1 MPSEKYE
8 IYINES
14 GVSDKPTVA
23 PSPTPADENKS
34 VSRYIASTIIKPVI
48 SSGIELVTTQFE
60 AATGSRR
67 LQEQV
72 NLVKGGVNTAIGAV
86 QAVLG
91 GIAAGGGA
99 AGAVAGLAI
108 YAVMQSINVVSQ
120 RITLGLEHQN
130 EAEELAIARERAGI
144 QYSGG
149 R

>member
-48 SSGIELVTTQFE
+48 SSGIDLVTSQVE

-91 GIAAGGGA
+91 GAATGGATGAAAG
-99 AGAVAGLAI
+99 LI
-108 YAVMQSINVVSQ
+108 LYSIMQSINVVSQ

-130 EAEELAIARERAGI
+130 EAEELAIARDRAGI

>member
-91 GIAAGGGA
+91 GAATGGATGAAAG
-99 AGAVAGLAI
+99 LI
-108 YAVMQSINVVSQ
+108 LYALNQSINVVSQ
-120 RITLGLEHQN
+120 RITLELEHQN

>member
-91 GIAAGGGA
+91 GAATGGATGAAAG
-99 AGAVAGLAI
+99 LI
-108 YAVMQSINVVSQ
+108 LYSVMKSINVVSQ

>member
-91 GIAAGGGA
+91 GAVYGVGGA
-99 AGAVAGLAI
+99 VTGLI
-108 YAVMQSINVVSQ
+108 LYALNQSINVVSQ

>member
-91 GIAAGGGA
+91 GAATGGATGAAAG
-99 AGAVAGLAI
+99 LI
-108 YAVMQSINVVSQ
+108 LYSIMQGINVVSQ

-130 EAEELAIARERAGI
+130 EAEELAIARDRAGI

>member
-67 LQEQV
+67 LQEKV

-91 GIAAGGGA
+91 GAATGGA
-99 AGAVAGLAI
+99 TGAVAGLI
-108 YAVMQSINVVSQ
+108 LYSIMQSINVVSQ

>member
-91 GIAAGGGA
+91 GAATGGATGAAAG
-99 AGAVAGLAI
+99 LI
-108 YAVMQSINVVSQ
+108 LYSIMQGIKVVSQ

>member
-91 GIAAGGGA
+91 GAATGGATGAAAG
-99 AGAVAGLAI
+99 LI
-108 YAVMQSINVVSQ
+108 LYSIMQGIKVVSQ

-130 EAEELAIARERAGI
+130 EAEELAIARDRAGI